1 MEIRNSKQA
10 SKFLQKQSK
19 QVQLRIIKA
28 INKLPYMTSHYS
40 LTKNA
45 TWDQVEEVTPDE
57 WDLAMIKEIEENPE
71 EHRPYLSQEQ
81 LMAELGL

>member
-1 MEIRNSKQA
+1 MMSIVKSKLLMMIEL
-10 SKFLQKQSK
+10 LQEEDAQS
-19 QVQLRIIKA
+19 LL
-28 INKLPYMTSHYS
+28 NYMTSHYS

-81 LMAELGL
+81 LMAELGV

>member
-1 MEIRNSKQA
+1 MSIVKSKLLMMIEL
-10 SKFLQKQSK
+10 LQEEDAQS
-19 QVQLRIIKA
+19 LL
-28 INKLPYMTSHYS
+28 NYMTSHYS

>member
-1 MEIRNSKQA
+1 
-10 SKFLQKQSK
+10 
-19 QVQLRIIKA
+19 
-28 INKLPYMTSHYS
+28 MTSHYS
-40 LTKNA
+40 LTKKA
-45 TWDQVEEVTPDE
+45 TWDQIEEVTPDE

>member
-1 MEIRNSKQA
+1 MMSIVKSKLLMMIEL
-10 SKFLQKQSK
+10 LQEEDAQS
-19 QVQLRIIKA
+19 LL
-28 INKLPYMTSHYS
+28 NYMTSHYS

-71 EHRPYLSQEQ
+71 EHCPYLSQEQ
-81 LMAELGL
+81 LMAELGV

>member
-1 MEIRNSKQA
+1 MMSIVKSKLLMMIEL
-10 SKFLQKQSK
+10 LQEEDAQS
-19 QVQLRIIKA
+19 LL
-28 INKLPYMTSHYS
+28 NYMTSHYS

-81 LMAELGL
+81 LMADLGL

>member
-1 MEIRNSKQA
+1 MMSIVKSKLLMMIEL
-10 SKFLQKQSK
+10 LQEEDAQS
-19 QVQLRIIKA
+19 LL
-28 INKLPYMTSHYS
+28 NYMTSHYS